1 LITKDSIEKSLNMV
15 KDFNKTSKFHE
26 IKCIMVEIA
35 TLFETPSARGFP
47 TTVQELLRS
56 SQPERIEIDFEKYG
70 HDHEDRIVEDLIK
83 ENSNKIVFVLVG
95 VPPLSEVKEQFTSS
109 KFDRYI

>member
-1 LITKDSIEKSLNMV
+1 
-15 KDFNKTSKFHE
+15 
-26 IKCIMVEIA
+26 MVEIA

-83 ENSNKIVFVLVG
+83 ENSNKIVFKNTICKNYLKHYGPIRVSVKKILC
-95 VPPLSEVKEQFTSS
+95 LSERQK
-109 KFDRYI
+109 K

>member
-1 LITKDSIEKSLNMV
+1 MIKEI
-15 KDFNKTSKFHE
+15 NKTSKFDQ
-26 IKCIMVEIA
+26 IKCIMVDIA

-56 SQPERIEIDFEKYG
+56 SQPERIEIDFEYYG
-70 HDHEDRIVEDLIK
+70 SSNEDRIVEDLINK
-83 ENSNKIVFVLVG
+83 ENSNKVIFVLMG
-95 VPPLSEVKEQFTSS
+95 VPPLSEVKEQFTAS

>member
-1 LITKDSIEKSLNMV
+1 MIKEV
-15 KDFNKTSKFHE
+15 NKTNKFDQ
-26 IKCIMVEIA
+26 IKCIMVDIA

-56 SQPERIEIDFEKYG
+56 SQPERIEVDFEKYENFN
-70 HDHEDRIVEDLIK
+70 EDRIVEDLINK
-83 ENSNKIVFVLVG
+83 ENSNKVIFVLVG
-95 VPPLSEVKEQFTSS
+95 VPQLSEVKEQFISS